1 MSTTMTS
8 RKGASSSSSLAADM
22 KDIIP
27 VVFEPSSSSSSPSS
41 SSSTLEKTQT
51 STSPLL
57 PHRDPAS
64 ASILVTGAVALSAAA
79 GIYLAA
85 SCPASFAASESLSSL
100 VGGGGGDEAENLA
113 LLEKLRTTL
122 DALETAPRLETVPL
136 WLAILTFS
144 EMVPLLPTQPLALTS
159 GILFGSVEGALIIWG
174 GNVAAATISYL
185 LAGGV
190 GRKLAEKIIEE
201 ETGGSIDPDVG
212 LSFDEDEDGAA
223 AGDSRDS
230 GGGGGGGNSFGAQ
243 WNGLQKK
250 LAASDPVKQA
260 GIIGLYRVA
269 PHPFSASN
277 YLFGLTKI
285 KLTPYVVG
293 TAAGMLPWAAV
304 YAVCGAYGRKLL
316 DGGEAIEQ
324 VFDDLE
330 GLIAGG

>member
-1 MSTTMTS
+1 M
-8 RKGASSSSSLAADM
+8 R
-22 KDIIP
+22 DISP
-27 VVFEPSSSSSSPSS
+27 VIVEPSLSSFS
-41 SSSTLEKTQT
+41 SSSTTVEKTQT
-51 STSPLL
+51 KTSPLL
-57 PHRDPAS
+57 PHSHPAS
-64 ASILVTGAVALSAAA
+64 ASLLVTGAVALSAAA
-79 GIYLAA
+79 GIHLAV

-100 VGGGGGDEAENLA
+100 VGGSGGDEAESLA

-174 GNVAAATISYL
+174 GNVAAATFSYL

-190 GRKLAEKIIEE
+190 GRKFAEKIIEE

-212 LSFDEDEDGAA
+212 VSFDEDDDEDDAA
-223 AGDSRDS
+223 AGDSRD
-230 GGGGGGGNSFGAQ
+230 GGGGGSGGNSFGAQ

-250 LAASDPVKQA
+250 LAESDPVRQA
-260 GIIGLYRVA
+260 GIIGLYRIA

-285 KLTPYVVG
+285 RLTPYVVG

-304 YAVCGAYGRKLL
+304 YAACGAYGRNLL

-330 GLIAGG
+330 GLIAGGVVCSHHG